1 AAEATEAH
9 VRSIFDQAPVAK
21 AVLGG
26 PQHAFEVAND
36 SYRQLIGNRDVVGK
50 GVREAL
56 PELEGQGVYELL
68 DRTYSSGRPFL
79 GKEIRIVVDATG
91 QGVPEEN
98 FFNFV
103 YQPMVDGGGRVQGI
117 AVVVT
122 NVSDLVR
129 SREVAETARRAAE
142 EANRAKSGFLA
153 AMSHE
158 LRTPLNAIAG
168 YAQLMLLGVHGPLT
182 DAQRGALGRIERSEQ
197 HLLSLIND
205 VLNFAKLEAGRVEY
219 DIREVPLGEVV
230 DDIASMVEPQVLA
243 KGLSYDVDVERELI
257 LRADPEKVR
266 QILLNLLSNAVKF
279 TPAGGRISIGATV
292 SGDDSVLI
300 IVTDTGIGIPDEKKQ
315 RVFEPFVQ
323 VHRQLTPT
331 TEGTGLG
338 LAISRDLSSSMG
350 GELTVESEVGQGSTF
365 TLRLPLAL
373 P

>member
-1 AAEATEAH
+1 
-9 VRSIFDQAPVAK
+9 
-21 AVLGG
+21 
-26 PQHAFEVAND
+26 
-36 SYRQLIGNRDVVGK
+36 
-50 GVREAL
+50 
-56 PELEGQGVYELL
+56 
-68 DRTYSSGRPFL
+68 
-79 GKEIRIVVDATG
+79 
-91 QGVPEEN
+91 
-98 FFNFV
+98 
-103 YQPMVDGGGRVQGI
+103 MVDGGGRVQGI

-129 SREVAETARRAAE
+129 SREAADAARRCAE

-168 YAQLMLLGVHGPLT
+168 YAQLMLLGVHSPVT
-182 DAQRGALGRIERSEQ
+182 DAQCEALGRIERSEQ

-243 KGLSYDVDVERELI
+243 KGLSYDVDFQRELI

-300 IVTDTGIGIPDEKKQ
+300 IVTDTRIGIPDEKKQ